1 MKGTKSDVW
10 IRFDSF
16 YFRTHSQ
23 ENSEFNLKIY
33 RIERIMLT
41 IYPIILW
48 TKKSW
53 MEVKRYAMKNIKLID
68 KKNHDE
74 QWQNFSR
81 ALNLKKWELNV
92 VLSFWRV
99 SKRFV
104 IGYSESSILGNFS
117 TFNCFRTFLL
127 NFIIYLF
134 T

>member
-1 MKGTKSDVW
+1 MTEFFKG
-10 IRFDSF
+10 F
-16 YFRTHSQ
+16 
-23 ENSEFNLKIY
+23 ELE
-33 RIERIMLT
+33 
-41 IYPIILW
+41 
-48 TKKSW
+48 
-53 MEVKRYAMKNIKLID
+53 
-68 KKNHDE
+68 
-74 QWQNFSR
+74 
-81 ALNLKKWELNV
+81 KWELNV